1 MDESQ
6 VVRVVDRINQHVCQQ
21 PWCDFEV
28 KEYRGTKLVVTGSLD
43 LSAAHIFEV
52 WFEGVFFVSMP
63 MEWKTD
69 TSRPTLALM
78 VGEGA
83 ASVNRRFRV
92 ERGHHIF
99 RFTPEDYPEDFG
111 CLVGAREIGFVA
123 IDPQRAASD
132 VQRRGPASPGSG

>member
-1 MDESQ
+1 VDESQ
-6 VVRVVDRINQHVCQQ
+6 VMRVVDNINQHVCQQ

-43 LSAAHIFEV
+43 VSAAHMFEV

-69 TSRPTLALM
+69 TSRPPLALL
-78 VGEGA
+78 VGEDA
-83 ASVNRRFRV
+83 AAVNRRFCV

-99 RFTPEDYPEDFG
+99 RFTPEDYPDDFG

-123 IDPQRAASD
+123 IDPHESGSDAQRS
-132 VQRRGPASPGSG
+132 GPALPGPG

>member
-1 MDESQ
+1 VDESH
-6 VVRVVDRINQHVCQQ
+6 VVRIVDNINQYVGRL

-28 KEYRGTKLVVTGSLD
+28 LEYRGTRLVVTGSLD
-43 LSAAHIFEV
+43 VSAAHTFEV
-52 WFEGVFFVSMP
+52 WFDGVFFVSLP
-63 MEWKTD
+63 TEWRTD
-69 TSRPTLALM
+69 TSRPPLALM

-83 ASVNRRFRV
+83 AAVNRRFRV

-123 IDPQRAASD
+123 IEPQRAASD
-132 VQRRGPASPGSG
+132 VQSRGPASSGSG

>member
-6 VVRVVDRINQHVCQQ
+6 VVRIVDNINQYVGRL

-28 KEYRGTKLVVTGSLD
+28 LEYRSSKLVVTGSLD
-43 LSAAHIFEV
+43 VSAAHTFEV
-52 WFEGVFFVSMP
+52 WFDGVFFMSLP
-63 MEWKTD
+63 MEWNTD
-69 TSRPTLALM
+69 TSRPPLALM

-99 RFTPEDYPEDFG
+99 RFSPEDYPEDFG
-111 CLVGAREIGFVA
+111 CLVGAREIAFVTFE
-123 IDPQRAASD
+123 PREGASD
-132 VQRRGPASPGSG
+132 AQSRGPASPGSG